1 MNATT
6 ADADLVVSQATLSIA
21 EVAGRAGV
29 STNTVRFY
37 ERYSV
42 VQSHRTSTNVRR
54 FTMDAVCRVKLAR
67 AAQRVGLTLKESA
80 EILAEIPPMCP
91 DLEKWTRA
99 GQRLVT
105 AGRDR
110 IAELESAVDE
120 FRTFEFMRS

>member
-1 MNATT
+1 MSATAT
-6 ADADLVVSQATLSIA
+6 VTDGGALEATLSIA
-21 EVAGRAGV
+21 EVARRAGV

-37 ERYSV
+37 ERYAV

-54 FTMDAVCRVKLAR
+54 FTVDSVCRVKLAR

-91 DLEKWTRA
+91 DLEQWTRA

-105 AGRDR
+105 AGQDR

-120 FRTFEFMRS
+120 FRTFDFLRS